1 MWARQAGWPC
11 GMARR
16 LVRAVRAGPLAQVAR
31 QVRRPR
37 GTAGGTAHAA
47 RQAGRPACP
56 CTGPP
61 PKPLPS
67 STLTRQPP
75 CKGRLPFGE
84 AWARGKQGSDEPS
97 ARRPERPPARRQ
109 RQEGS
114 MEHEDSVG
122 NGGSVEDQRPVE
134 HDDAPRAAGAPLID
148 TSKAHSARVYNYILG
163 GKDNYPVDVAAA
175 EALLEAWPKLA
186 TSMRINRDTM
196 QRMARWL
203 AAEAGIRQFLDIGT
217 GLPTEPNLHEVVQ
230 EVAPESRVVYVDND
244 PIVLAH
250 ARALLTSSPEGR
262 TAYIDADMRSPW
274 QVLEAPEL
282 RETLDLGRP
291 IGVTVIAMLQF
302 VEDAGNLVRQL
313 TAALPKGSY
322 LALTTATADITRDEV
337 TAMAEEY
344 TRRDVPMYLRTRSEV
359 EGLFSGMEMVDPG
372 VVPMNRWKPEPGVEI
387 RDEDVN
393 MYAGVGRVL

>member
-1 MWARQAGWPC
+1 
-11 GMARR
+11 
-16 LVRAVRAGPLAQVAR
+16 
-31 QVRRPR
+31 
-37 GTAGGTAHAA
+37 
-47 RQAGRPACP
+47 
-56 CTGPP
+56 
-61 PKPLPS
+61 
-67 STLTRQPP
+67 
-75 CKGRLPFGE
+75 
-84 AWARGKQGSDEPS
+84 
-97 ARRPERPPARRQ
+97 
-109 RQEGS
+109 